1 MHFLPVFTY
10 GAKTLSLTTTS
21 AKVAQCK
28 METLMI
34 GLSLMDSVT
43 IEGKEHDMIKRVST
57 LK

>member
-10 GAKTLSLTTTS
+10 GAKTLSLTTS